1 MKPIGA
7 EKQRQKQRSKRC
19 WGGGRT
25 IKKPNRKGRKGNKKL
40 KHKKGE

>member
-19 WGGGRT
+19 WGGRT